1 MGVTAAVLSVRGLSF
16 GYGQDSPLLDNLDL
30 DIHPGERV
38 GLVGP
43 NGCGKTTLLR
53 LLMGLQRPRSGV
65 IELLGRACRAEPDF
79 VQARRDMGLVFQDC
93 DDQLF
98 CPTVHEDVAFGPFNL
113 GMNHHDVHHV
123 VRETLQLLGLK
134 HLEQSVTYRL
144 SAGQK
149 RMVAL
154 ATVLAMKPRVLL
166 LDEPTTG
173 LDEKY
178 EQRLID
184 VLLKLPQEMLIV
196 SHDDH
201 FLSAVTT
208 RIVRISV
215 RTEIDADAR
224 LG

>member
-1 MGVTAAVLSVRGLSF
+1 MGVTSPVLRVQGLSF
-16 GYGQDSPLLDNLDL
+16 GYGQNGPLLDGFGLEL
-30 DIHPGERV
+30 APGERV
-38 GLVGP
+38 GLTGP

-53 LLMGLQRPRSGV
+53 LLMGLQRPRAGS
-65 IELLGRACRAEPDF
+65 IEVLGRSCRTEPEF
-79 VQARRDMGLVFQDC
+79 AAARREMGLVFQDC

-113 GMNHHDVHHV
+113 GLNHHDVHHV
-123 VRETLQLLGLK
+123 VRDTLQLLGLE
-134 HLEQSVTYRL
+134 HLEQSITYRL

-154 ATVLAMKPRVLL
+154 ATVLAMKPRILL

-178 EQRLID
+178 EKRLIE

-196 SHDDH
+196 SHDEH
-201 FLSAVTT
+201 FLAAVAT
-208 RIVRISV
+208 RTVRMVPS
-215 RTEIDADAR
+215 
-224 LG
+224 GG

>member
-1 MGVTAAVLSVRGLSF
+1 MSDVVLHIRGLSF
-16 GYGQDSPLLDNLDL
+16 SYAAGNGRLLDNFSLEL
-30 DIHPGERV
+30 RAGERI

-53 LLMGLQRPRSGV
+53 LLMGLERANGGA
-65 IELLGRACRAEPDF
+65 IEVLGAGCRTEADF
-79 VQARRDMGLVFQDC
+79 VAVRRQMGLVFQDC

-113 GMNHHDVHHV
+113 GLKHAEVHQTVH
-123 VRETLQLLGLK
+123 ETLELLSLE

-154 ATVLAMKPRVLL
+154 ATVLAMKPRILL

-178 EQRLID
+178 QARLTE
-184 VLLKLPQEMLIV
+184 VLLRLPQEMLIV
-196 SHDDH
+196 SHDDA
-201 FLSAVTT
+201 FLARVATRTVRMSA
-208 RIVRISV
+208 S
-215 RTEIDADAR
+215 
-224 LG
+224 G

>member
-1 MGVTAAVLSVRGLSF
+1 MTAAIPKPDAVVLHVRGLSF
-16 GYGQDSPLLDNLDL
+16 GYPASTNGRLIDGFSLELGE
-30 DIHPGERV
+30 GERV

-53 LLMGLQRPRSGV
+53 LLMGLERANGGA
-65 IELLGRACRAEPDF
+65 IEVLGHSCRTEADF
-79 VQARRDMGLVFQDC
+79 AAARRQMGLVFQDC

-113 GMNHHDVHHV
+113 GLKHAEVHQV
-123 VRETLQLLGLK
+123 VHETLNLLGLE

-154 ATVLAMKPRVLL
+154 ATVLAMKPRILL

-173 LDEKY
+173 LDEKF

-184 VLLKLPQEMLIV
+184 VLLGLPQEMLIV
-196 SHDDH
+196 SHDQH
-201 FLSAVTT
+201 FLEKVTT
-208 RIVRISV
+208 RVAV
-215 RTEIDADAR
+215 
-224 LG
+224 LGRH

>member
-1 MGVTAAVLSVRGLSF
+1 MGVNGPVLRVSGLSF
-16 GYGQDSPLLDNLDL
+16 GYGQGVPVFYGFDL
-30 DIHPGERV
+30 EIAPGERV
-38 GLVGP
+38 GLTGP

-53 LLMGLQRPRSGV
+53 LLMGLQRARAGT
-65 IELLGRACRAEPDF
+65 IEVMGRPCKIEPDF
-79 VQARRDMGLVFQDC
+79 AQARRDMGLVFQDC

-123 VRETLQLLGLK
+123 VRETLQLLHLE

-154 ATVLAMKPRVLL
+154 ATVLAMKPRILL

-178 EQRLID
+178 EKKLVE
-184 VLLKLPQEMLIV
+184 VLVGLPQEMLIV
-196 SHDDH
+196 SHDEH
-201 FLSAVTT
+201 FLQAVAT
-208 RIVRISV
+208 RTIRMPSS
-215 RTEIDADAR
+215 R
-224 LG
+224 

>member
-1 MGVTAAVLSVRGLSF
+1 MNEAIPNLLTTVLHVRGLSF
-16 GYGQDSPLLDNLDL
+16 GYPASANGRLIDGFSLELGA
-30 DIHPGERV
+30 GERI

-53 LLMGLQRPRSGV
+53 LLMGLERASGGA
-65 IELLGRACRAEPDF
+65 IEVLGHSCRTEADF
-79 VQARRDMGLVFQDC
+79 AVARRQMGLVFQDC

-113 GMNHHDVHHV
+113 GLKHAEVHNIVH
-123 VRETLQLLGLK
+123 ETLHLLGLE

-154 ATVLAMKPRVLL
+154 ATVLAMKPRILL

-178 EQRLID
+178 RARLLD

-196 SHDDH
+196 SHDDE
-201 FLSAVTT
+201 FLAQVTT
-208 RIVRISV
+208 RTVALSS
-215 RTEIDADAR
+215 
-224 LG
+224 

>member
-1 MGVTAAVLSVRGLSF
+1 MGVTGPVLSVRGLGF
-16 GYGQDSPLLDNLDL
+16 GYGQNGPLLENINLEL
-30 DIHPGERV
+30 APGERV
-38 GLVGP
+38 GLTGP
-43 NGCGKTTLLR
+43 NGCGKTTLLK
-53 LLMGLQRPRSGV
+53 LLMGLQRAHTGS
-65 IELLGRACRAEPDF
+65 IEVLGRACRSELDF

-123 VRETLQLLGLK
+123 VRETLQLLDLE

-178 EQRLID
+178 EKRLIE
-184 VLLKLPQEMLIV
+184 VLLKLSQDMLIV
-196 SHDDH
+196 SHDEH
-201 FLSAVTT
+201 FLAAVAT
-208 RIVRISV
+208 RIVRIG
-215 RTEIDADAR
+215 A
-224 LG
+224 

>member
-1 MGVTAAVLSVRGLSF
+1 MGVTGPVLSARGLSF
-16 GYGQDSPLLDNLDL
+16 GYGQNGPILDGFSLDL
-30 DIHPGERV
+30 APGERV
-38 GLVGP
+38 GLTGP

-53 LLMGLQRPRSGV
+53 LLIGLQRARAGT
-65 IELLGRACRAEPDF
+65 IEVMGRPCSTEPDF
-79 VQARRDMGLVFQDC
+79 VQARRDVGLVFQDC

-123 VRETLQLLGLK
+123 VRETLELLHLE

-178 EQRLID
+178 EKRLVE

-196 SHDDH
+196 SHDEH
-201 FLSAVTT
+201 FLAAVAT
-208 RIVRISV
+208 RTIRMPSSGC
-215 RTEIDADAR
+215 A
-224 LG
+224 

>member
-1 MGVTAAVLSVRGLSF
+1 MGVTPPVLTVRDLSF
-16 GYGQDSPLLDNLDL
+16 GYGQNGPLLDKFSFDL
-30 DIHPGERV
+30 APGERV
-38 GLVGP
+38 GLTGP

-53 LLMGLQRPRSGV
+53 LLMGLQRPRAGR
-65 IELLGRACRAEPDF
+65 IEVLGRLCRNEPEF
-79 VQARRDMGLVFQDC
+79 AAARRDMGLVFQDC

-113 GMNHHDVHHV
+113 GLNHHDVHHV
-123 VRETLQLLGLK
+123 VRETLQLLGLE
-134 HLEQSVTYRL
+134 HLEQSITYRL

-154 ATVLAMKPRVLL
+154 ATVLAMKPRILL

-178 EQRLID
+178 EKRLVE

-196 SHDDH
+196 SHDEH
-201 FLSAVTT
+201 FLAAVAT
-208 RIVRISV
+208 RTIRMVPS
-215 RTEIDADAR
+215 
-224 LG
+224 GG